1 MKLSDM
7 EAAIRALDQAQVRFI
22 VVGGVAVAMHG
33 YGRLTYDLDL
43 VVKLDP
49 ANVAAAFRALE
60 TLGYRPLV
68 PVTAAQFADAATR
81 QRWIVEKGMTVLN
94 FHSDRHRT
102 MNIDVF
108 VSEPF
113 DFDDEYANAYL
124 QELIPGVPMRLARLE
139 TMIAMKR
146 AAGRSKDLV
155 DADELMKIKA
165 GLDEKTKR

>member
-1 MKLSDM
+1 MKVAAM
-7 EAAIRALDQAQVRFI
+7 ESAIRALEEARVRFI

-43 VVKLDP
+43 VVWLDP
-49 ANVAAAFRALE
+49 ANVRAAFVALA

-68 PVTAAQFADAATR
+68 PVTAEQFGDPQAR
-81 QRWIVEKGMTVLN
+81 RRWITEKGMTVLN
-94 FHSDRHRT
+94 FHSDRYRE

-113 DFDDEYANAYL
+113 DFETEYANAYV
-124 QELIPGVPMRLARLE
+124 QELIPGVSMRIASLE
-139 TMIAMKR
+139 TLIAMKR
-146 AAGRSKDLV
+146 AAGRAKDLA

-165 GLDEKTKR
+165 ALDEKAKR